1 MPAASLCPT
10 SFTKACGRTIYT
22 MEEANCIM
30 QVEIFM
36 RENSLT
42 IWLKALVYTDMQ
54 MEANM

>member
-1 MPAASLCPT
+1 
-10 SFTKACGRTIYT
+10 

-36 RENSLT
+36 RVNSLM